1 MRIKDIGIVVT
12 GKTPSTNNLANYST
26 NDCMFVTPDDI
37 LDDTYIVRKTKR
49 YISRTGLQS
58 ILSNSIK
65 GTSIAVTCIG
75 EVGRCAILHDSC
87 ATNQQINSITDI
99 DTKIVEP
106 VALYYW
112 FKCCGKQLINYAS
125 QTVMPIVSKSTFENI
140 QIELPDIEHQKAL
153 VNMLSHVDD
162 LIENNTNLSNKLSDI
177 ISLIYAYWFVQF
189 DFPDENSRPYKSSG
203 GKMVYNEQLKQEIP
217 EGWEVVDL
225 SDIFSMKQPE
235 QLNKATMSN
244 NPGEHRVYGSNGVI
258 GSYNKY
264 NYADSAIAVSCR
276 GNCGNVYRTMP
287 QSWITGNAMVVTPL
301 SRTSI
306 MHNAYIML
314 LLRSLNLKSATTGSI
329 QGQITRTNLSRIK
342 TIIPDRNI
350 INSFNNVAD
359 TIYDLQIILEDE
371 STKLAS
377 LRDWLLPMLMN
388 GQVRIN
394 ASKEQNNEN

>member
-1 MRIKDIGIVVT
+1 MKIKDIVSIVTPPVKIPNTQYSTSGIYPIIDQGQDYIAGYT
-12 GKTPSTNNLANYST
+12 NDAGKTITGNFILFGDHTCAVKLSPRTFAQGADGLKILKCKDGLDTGYIYYAIRAMNYNDGKYRRHWSEFKELTLPTPTLSAQRQISTPLLSIDKVINANHKL
-26 NDCMFVTPDDI
+26 I
-37 LDDTYIVRKTKR
+37 
-49 YISRTGLQS
+49 
-58 ILSNSIK
+58 
-65 GTSIAVTCIG
+65 TSAG
-75 EVGRCAILHDSC
+75 A
-87 ATNQQINSITDI
+87 
-99 DTKIVEP
+99 
-106 VALYYW
+106 
-112 FKCCGKQLINYAS
+112 LIN
-125 QTVMPIVSKSTFENI
+125 
-140 QIELPDIEHQKAL
+140 
-153 VNMLSHVDD
+153 
-162 LIENNTNLSNKLSDI
+162 
-177 ISLIYAYWFVQF
+177 LIYNYWFVQF
-189 DFPDENSRPYKSSG
+189 DFPDENGRPYKSSG

>member
-1 MRIKDIGIVVT
+1 MKIKDIVSVVT
-12 GKTPSTNNLANYST
+12 PPVKIPISQYLADGQYPIIDQGQEYIAGYT
-26 NDCMFVTPDDI
+26 NDISKTMSGSFI
-37 LDDTYIVRKTKR
+37 LFGDHSCTIKLSPGIFAQGAD
-49 YISRTGLQS
+49 GLK
-58 ILSNSIK
+58 ILSCKNGFDTNYVYYAMRALDYNDGKYRRHWSEFK
-65 GTSIAVTCIG
+65 ELTLPAP
-75 EVGRCAILHDSC
+75 AIPE
-87 ATNQQINSITDI
+87 QRQ
-99 DTKIVEP
+99 
-106 VALYYW
+106 
-112 FKCCGKQLINYAS
+112 
-125 QTVMPIVSKSTFENI
+125 
-140 QIELPDIEHQKAL
+140 
-153 VNMLSHVDD
+153 
-162 LIENNTNLSNKLSDI
+162 
-177 ISLIYAYWFVQF
+177 ISLLPSIIDQAIRNNRKLATLSERLLTTIYNYWFVQF
-189 DFPDENSRPYKSSG
+189 DFPDDNGRPYKSSG
-203 GKMVYNEQLKQEIP
+203 GKMVYNERLKQEIP

-244 NPGEHRVYGSNGVI
+244 NPGKHRVYGSNGVI

-350 INSFNNVAD
+350 INSFNNIAD

-388 GQVRIN
+388 GQVTIN
-394 ASKEQNNEN
+394 SIKEQ